1 MYDIIDTVTTIN
13 GKTGAISAAD
23 LNAILT
29 AAGYKLTDEN
39 TVTSINGKTGAI
51 AASDIALV
59 LTSAGYKLTDT
70 TYSDA
75 TTSTAGLMTAA
86 DKTKLNGITAGAQ
99 PHIAP
104 TIAEVK
110 SALGTGEGTTKY
122 LREDGTWQPIDGE
135 YQDLTAGNVVGTFSD
150 ESEISFRPTA
160 GAVDIE
166 SGKADKGAKLMAVK
180 GNTVKWNQLAKNGN
194 FVNSDGWLFDGA
206 GGTIANNEA
215 TVTSSGSVAGAYRYD
230 ISIISGH
237 YYFISCYAK
246 LSQITAIRLYFSTNV
261 DNGVTITPS
270 NANNYI
276 ALVGV
281 VQMSIN
287 TNLLQCNATLSSG
300 ETITIKNIIAIDLTL
315 IYGEGNEPT
324 TPEQFEADYQ
334 RWFGKPLTYEEY
346 DAGSLRPVKMTG
358 IKTTGF
364 NAWDEEWEKGYYS
377 TISGIKV
384 PSDLTLRSKNKIAV
398 LPNSIY
404 HIKQPLSSTEYVIIC
419 FYYNNTFLSALREKI
434 SSFTTPSNCNNVTIS
449 VEHYIDR
456 HSSTYQNDICV
467 NLSHSGARDGEYE
480 SYWSS
485 MLNVPVT
492 TLNGKLNGEGSSV
505 VVFPDGLK
513 KAGNIFDE
521 IVRRGDKTYAIKRV
535 GSVDLGTLDWSYN
548 SNNECFLAT
557 NTNGN
562 QVRPAYNDSTIRLS
576 CGRYEGKDL
585 GYVETSSYTAPGI
598 ALNTTSHWD
607 NQCIYIKDTSYGSD
621 AAALKTSLSG
631 VPLYYELK
639 TPEEYLLDDFELPQ
653 EYDVDDYGT
662 EEVLLGT
669 DGVAPVLDIKYGIN
683 APDTIKNLPHS
694 YVSAVG
700 EQSFTEAQKARARK
714 NIGLG
719 DVDNIP
725 T

>member
-104 TIAEVK
+104 TTAEVK

-150 ESEISFRPTA
+150 ESEVSFRPTA
-160 GAVDIE
+160 GAVDVN
-166 SGKADKGAKLMAVK
+166 SGKAGKGAKLMAVK
-180 GNTVKWNQLAKNGN
+180 GNTVKWNQLIENGN
-194 FVNSDGWLFDGA
+194 FSDGYNIFNIIGYTTSIDSDSSVKLFAADSSIGYYQFYRSLPIISSHKYI
-206 GGTIANNEA
+206 TYYCLKTDTSNKLYVKNANDQYAEIN
-215 TVTSSGSVAGAYRYD
+215 TTTSYQYYRFITSGNSSGTHAEVNIVASSN
-230 ISIISGH
+230 ISTT
-237 YYFISCYAK
+237 F
-246 LSQITAIRLYFSTNV
+246 
-261 DNGVTITPS
+261 P
-270 NANNYI
+270 
-276 ALVGV
+276 
-281 VQMSIN
+281 
-287 TNLLQCNATLSSG
+287 
-300 ETITIKNIIAIDLTL
+300 ITINVKYIMRIDLTL

-334 RWFGKPLTYEEY
+334 RWFGKPLTYEDY
-346 DAGSLRPVKMTG
+346 DEGSLRPVKMAG
-358 IKTTGF
+358 IKTVGF
-364 NAWDEEWEKGYYS
+364 NQWDEEWEVGLLTGNGGIVTGDRIVS
-377 TISGIKV
+377 SNMIPVISGKTYHFRIGANDNFAGRCEMYDSNGMV
-384 PSDLTLRSKNKIAV
+384 VAFTQSSYGELTIPQGVSFIRFCTNIT
-398 LPNSIY
+398 Y
-404 HIKQPLSSTEYVIIC
+404 GTT
-419 FYYNNTFLSALREKI
+419 YN
-434 SSFTTPSNCNNVTIS
+434 
-449 VEHYIDR
+449 H
-456 HSSTYQNDICV
+456 DICI
-467 NLSHSGARDGEYE
+467 NISHSGARDGEYE
-480 SYWSS
+480 PYWTS

-492 TLNGKLNGEGSSV
+492 TLKGKLNGEGSSV

-513 KAGNIFDE
+513 KAGNVYDE
-521 IVRRGDKTYAIKRV
+521 IVRRGDKTYAIKRI
-535 GSVDLGTLDWSYN
+535 GAVDLGSLDWTQHGNAENHKSTLINGTPDTEKPICSRYDFV
-548 SNNECFLAT
+548 SFNNRAFVNGKCWVRGSEDYVIINDENYQDQAT
-557 NTNGN
+557 FKAAMNG
-562 QVRPAYNDSTIRLS
+562 VM
-576 CGRYEGKDL
+576 
-585 GYVETSSYTAPGI
+585 
-598 ALNTTSHWD
+598 
-607 NQCIYIKDTSYGSD
+607 
-621 AAALKTSLSG
+621 
-631 VPLYYELK
+631 LYYELE

-662 EEVLLGT
+662 EEVQLGT
-669 DGVAPVLDIKYGIN
+669 NGCAPVLDIKYGIN
-683 APDTIKNLPHS
+683 AGDTIKNLPHN

-700 EQSFTEAQKARARK
+700 EQSFTETQKARARK
-714 NIGLG
+714 NIGINNID
-719 DVDNIP
+719 DVP